1 MKKLIIYLS
10 IIVAL
15 FAGLYALNYF
25 ANGSSDNPY
34 GLRESELTSS
44 TRKQLNDPNYQN
56 IILPDQLKSMLVNK
70 ESGFI
75 YFFSPDCP
83 HCVATTPLLNP
94 VAEQYNVDLPKFNLL
109 QFNEGWNTFDI
120 ESTPTLVYYQ
130 DGVEVERIVGG
141 MELVAGDG
149 GHPKAKF
156 EEFFKKYNVQ

>member
-1 MKKLIIYLS
+1 MKKLIIYLL

-15 FAGLYALNYF
+15 FAGLYVLNYF

-34 GLRESELTSS
+34 GIRESELTTS

-56 IILPDQLKSMLVNK
+56 IILPDQLKSKLANK

-94 VAEQYNVDLPKFNLL
+94 VADQYNVDLLKFNLL
-109 QFNEGWNTFDI
+109 QFNDGWNTFSI
-120 ESTPTLVYYQ
+120 ESTPTLVYYK
-130 DGVEVERIVGG
+130 DGVEVERIIGG
-141 MELVAGDG
+141 MELVPGDG
-149 GHPKAKF
+149 GHPKAEF
-156 EEFFKKYNVQ
+156 EQFFEKYNTQ